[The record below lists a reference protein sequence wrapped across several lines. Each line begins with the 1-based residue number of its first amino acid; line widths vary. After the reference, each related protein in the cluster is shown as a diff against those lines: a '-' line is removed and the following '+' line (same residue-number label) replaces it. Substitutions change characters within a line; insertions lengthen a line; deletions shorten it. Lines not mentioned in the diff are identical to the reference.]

1 MIGLFGGTFNPVH
14 LGHLRPVLEVY
25 ETLSLQQV
33 RWIPSRQPPHREQP
47 EISVVHRLTMLQLAL
62 QDTDFVIDE
71 RELNRDGPSYMVD
84 TLISLRKDYPSE
96 SLALILG
103 MDAFSGL
110 SGWHR
115 WRELLD
121 YTHIIVCSRPQ
132 QKQNENKEI
141 SELVERCAVDDA
153 DQLQQHRHGKI
164 YFQPVTQLAISSTQ
178 IREICKRGESPRFLV
193 PTAVSDYINQHQLYI
208 EV

>member
-25 ETLSLQQV
+25 QTLSLQEV

-47 EISVVHRLTMLQLAL
+47 AVSAAHRLAMLQLAL
-62 QDTDFVIDE
+62 RDTGFIIDE
-71 RELNRDGPSYMVD
+71 RELNRDGPSYMID
-84 TLISLRKDYPSE
+84 TLISVKKDYPSQ

-103 MDAFSGL
+103 MDAFAGL
-110 SGWHR
+110 PGWHR
-115 WRELLD
+115 WQQLLD

-132 QKQNENKEI
+132 SSYESKTV
-141 SELVERCAVDDA
+141 SELVEQCHVDDPA
-153 DQLQQHRHGKI
+153 LLELHDHGKI

-178 IREICKRGESPRFLV
+178 IRELCRRGESPRFLV
-193 PTAVSDYINQHQLYI
+193 PTAVMEYIDQHHLYQQRF
-208 EV
+208 